1 MVSNVKAVQGKIHGS
16 VQISAG
22 TKDAIRYIIKAP
34 AKKIFSFRISEE
46 NMKELELISKI
57 YTNDKLEKEYKL

>member
-1 MVSNVKAVQGKIHGS
+1 MQGKIHGS
-16 VQISAG
+16 VQISAS

-34 AKKIFSFRISEE
+34 AKKIYSFRIPEE
-46 NMKELELISKI
+46 NVKELELVAKI